1 MKWKLFLSGKAFF
14 GGLACILFVA
24 GSAFAEKSMWQKFKD
39 FFNPGESIDCEGPV
53 CDEIH
58 QLDGKISKVEGK
70 YSRERRPANKDRY
83 KKELDSLNVIRDSL
97 VVIVMEQQ
105 KADSLKALSSSAG
118 IKSSAA
124 VASISA
130 ASSATI
136 ASSSAAVAVSSAVVE
151 ACIHDTVY
159 VRDTIVV
166 HDTLYVVLANKP
178 AETAPAQPVAPALTD
193 SSASAD
199 SIAVPASSSK

>member
-124 VASISA
+124 VASLSA

-136 ASSSAAVAVSSAVVE
+136 ASSSAVVE

-193 SSASAD
+193 SSASVD